1 MRISIC
7 ESKDFAADGNELRSR
22 SMEHVKTNYF
32 DDYDSSGIFQC
43 IHSLPN
49 LIDGIGSAIS
59 LNTMCQVKLLSGV
72 LMPRSW
78 EAILLLENHP
88 ALALGALPKIK

>member
-1 MRISIC
+1 MC
-7 ESKDFAADGNELRSR
+7 GSKDFTADGNELRSR

-32 DDYDSSGIFQC
+32 DDLNSSGIIQR
-43 IHSLPN
+43 IHSPPN
-49 LIDGIGSAIS
+49 SIDGIASAIS
-59 LNTMCQVKLLSGV
+59 LNTMCQVKLLCGE

-88 ALALGALPKIK
+88 ALALGAFPKIK